1 VVGGQRFLSLRCGQR
16 CARTPSEYMREAALG
31 ARETQMPAW
40 DTLRDFRNELI
51 RLTPG
56 NTGRTGRDRALEAAK
71 DALERITL
79 MPMGLEGRRGW

>member
-1 VVGGQRFLSLRCGQR
+1 VVGGQRFLSLRRGQR

-51 RLTPG
+51 RLT
-56 NTGRTGRDRALEAAK
+56 AAIQATPAGPAVIAPWRQRK
-71 DALERITL
+71 MLWR
-79 MPMGLEGRRGW
+79 GLP